1 MYVVL
6 YTNSSQCRALRIY
19 GAMAQSDLWSDCLC
33 QKPENTAGGLDFEV
47 QIEERP
53 LKAVR
58 LHSFIASKVHDFKAN
73 FAISC

>member
-1 MYVVL
+1 MKIAATVFSSETEFKQKTQGLCL
-6 YTNSSQCRALRIY
+6 YQR
-19 GAMAQSDLWSDCLC
+19 
-33 QKPENTAGGLDFEV
+33 PENTAGGLDFEV

-58 LHSFIASKVHDFKAN
+58 LHSFIANKVYDFKAN